1 MSPDKYLI
9 ILYNRTR
16 LGPFRVFLLSVTCQ
30 LIKTG
35 FYIIFLLFF
44 FLPSLSNLVIIKA
57 SLRIESI
64 SRCCVY
70 VEMYRKKK

>member
-16 LGPFRVFLLSVTCQ
+16 LGPFRVYLLSVTCQ

-35 FYIIFLLFF
+35 FHVFLFF
-44 FLPSLSNLVIIKA
+44 FPPSLSNLVIK
-57 SLRIESI
+57 SVTPYRIDLS
-64 SRCCVY
+64 V
-70 VEMYRKKK
+70 V